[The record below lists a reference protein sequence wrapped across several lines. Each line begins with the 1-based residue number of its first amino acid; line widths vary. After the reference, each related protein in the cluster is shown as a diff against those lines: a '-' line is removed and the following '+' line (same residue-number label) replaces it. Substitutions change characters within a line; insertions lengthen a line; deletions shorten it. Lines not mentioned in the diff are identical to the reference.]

1 MFTVSIPLLLIFTF
15 VLSFFLTIVFRRY
28 ALASKLLDIPN
39 HRSSH
44 SEPTPRGGGVAIVV
58 AFISAGIV
66 YGLLWEGLSVSL
78 MSLLGAGVGI
88 ALLGFLDDHNHIG
101 FLWRL
106 SMHFLF
112 ACCVVVGIGGL
123 PRVVILGYEPNY
135 WLGWVAAVFYLVWLC
150 NLYNFMDGIDAIAA
164 IEAITVCLGAA
175 LCAIAAGAG
184 VQNWVLPGFLA
195 AAAMGFLL
203 FNFPPAKI
211 FMGDAGS
218 GFIGLVLG
226 GLSLQAAWDQP
237 QLFWSW
243 LILLGVFFVD
253 ATVTLVRRVL
263 RGEKFYQAHRSHAYQ
278 SASRQLKGVH
288 RVVSLG
294 VGAINVFWLT
304 PLALLV
310 AANRLEGVGGLA
322 LAYTPLIWLA
332 LYFNAGQAERER
344 QLPT

>member
-1 MFTVSIPLLLIFTF
+1 
-15 VLSFFLTIVFRRY
+15 
-28 ALASKLLDIPN
+28 
-39 HRSSH
+39 
-44 SEPTPRGGGVAIVV
+44 
-58 AFISAGIV
+58 
-66 YGLLWEGLSVSL
+66 
-78 MSLLGAGVGI
+78 GI

-101 FLWRL
+101 FHWRL
-106 SMHFLF
+106 LMHFLI
-112 ACCVVVGIGGL
+112 ACCVVVGMGGL
-123 PRVVILGYEPNY
+123 PGIVILGYTPDF
-135 WLGWVAAVFYLVWLC
+135 WLGWVAAVFYLVWLV
-150 NLYNFMDGIDAIAA
+150 NLYNFMDGIDGIAA
-164 IEAITVCLGAA
+164 IEAITVCVGAA
-175 LCAIAAGAG
+175 LCAMAAGAG

-195 AAAMGFLL
+195 AAALGFLL
-203 FNFPPAKI
+203 LNFPPAKI

-278 SASRQLKGVH
+278 SASRQLKGGH
-288 RVVSLG
+288 RVISLG

-310 AANRLEGVGGLA
+310 AANHLEGVGVLA
-322 LAYTPLIWLA
+322 LAYAPLIWLA